1 VRSRCVSLAS
11 FFSCVSNA
19 RLRRLEPDVALIR
32 RRAAGESLR
41 ALALDYGVAHTTLAR
56 YFRRNNVA
64 KELHDADKAWRR
76 AARREQAERRR
87 MEPEIRRKAKQE
99 AALTRAF
106 SKEEWYDEHDRRRP
120 LLRRDLLSKSDELA
134 ARAVDE
140 SGGLDA
146 VIEATDL
153 RSFGNIARRIDPAI
167 LVRAYDNEALARA
180 LAFPE
185 SLRLRRLRPDPPL
198 MQRRAAGEPLRRLAR
213 DYGVSHTTLSR
224 WFARSSVAAGVNE
237 LERRQRR
244 RRTL

>member
-1 VRSRCVSLAS
+1 
-11 FFSCVSNA
+11 
-19 RLRRLEPDVALIR
+19 
-32 RRAAGESLR
+32 
-41 ALALDYGVAHTTLAR
+41 LALDYGVAHTTLAR
-56 YFRRNNVA
+56 YFRRSDVA
-64 KELHDADKAWRR
+64 MELRDAGKAWRR
-76 AARREQAERRR
+76 VARREQAERRR
-87 MEPEIRRKAKQE
+87 MEPGIRRKAKQE

-106 SKEEWYDEHDRRRP
+106 SKEEWYDERDRRRP

-185 SLRLRRLRPDPPL
+185 SLRLRRLRPDAPL